1 MGTDRTAAAAVPEQ
15 SQGPRPV
22 SDRLCLQGILFVL
35 HTDMARQLLP
45 LELMFGSAQTCWR
58 RLDRWQ
64 KAGVFGQLPKSCSR
78 R

>member
-1 MGTDRTAAAAVPEQ
+1 
-15 SQGPRPV
+15 
-22 SDRLCLQGILFVL
+22 
-35 HTDMARQLLP
+35 MARQLLP
-45 LELMFGSAQTCWR
+45 MELMFDSAQTCWR